1 MIKEIFKRENGSMA
15 VYTSVVLLTMLI
27 IITAIFITSNMAR
40 ATQLQTAIKVKESY
54 EKDNNK
60 AGEIY
65 EKLTGTTST
74 PSYVTNGLILHYDA
88 INNTGNGHDNNATVW
103 KDLSGNENDGS
114 LIGFDSNSGWGD
126 NYIKFDGQNDYV
138 ISKNNIGLSGD
149 ADLTMCAVALW
160 DGDNWLSQWPSYMGI
175 NSYNSFVG
183 LSMTMNEGK
192 PALDFWNYRYRASES
207 LEVKKIYQICM
218 TKETGGINTTS
229 KIFVNGEEVVGTGN
243 STSSPN
249 ISNSQAIV
257 GKLDDARWANAKI
270 YNVKYYNRALNNSEI
285 KQNYMVDKQR
295 YGF

>member
-103 KDLSGNENDGS
+103 KDLSGNGNDS
-114 LIGFDSNSGWGD
+114 VLSNFGNDTTSGWGD
-126 NYIKFDGQNDYV
+126 DVLNFDGIDDFGTVTTIQNILSGETTISTRIYSEQYNNYRGIYGNHYGTYGSVVGILNQFQDEMLRIGYNSNIV
-138 ISKNNIGLSGD
+138 DLRYTDVTNKYITLTVQMGASVGTKVYINGNLISESKNEATNPNVNGANFWIGKSYDSVDRYFSGKMNNFMIYNRI
-149 ADLTMCAVALW
+149 LT
-160 DGDNWLSQWPSYMGI
+160 DSEISQ
-175 NSYNSFVG
+175 
-183 LSMTMNEGK
+183 
-192 PALDFWNYRYRASES
+192 NYRADE
-207 LEVKKIYQICM
+207 
-218 TKETGGINTTS
+218 
-229 KIFVNGEEVVGTGN
+229 
-243 STSSPN
+243 
-249 ISNSQAIV
+249 
-257 GKLDDARWANAKI
+257 AR
-270 YNVKYYNRALNNSEI
+270 
-285 KQNYMVDKQR
+285 
-295 YGF
+295 F